1 MFYFIIMDQN
11 INKFK
16 SSINILELSNDNF
29 GNIIQKLCIN
39 YNNEFRLLQ
48 NKYETHI
55 KKLDIIIIIYEIYKL
70 YYYIFTN
77 LDNSIEWLYYDLTY
91 WLNNCI
97 SLTIEITQNF
107 KNIIERTEMLINA
120 FINLTNY
127 SKFELTDI
135 ILNILTLQ
143 ELEEFYNFA
152 KNNTD

>member
-1 MFYFIIMDQN
+1 MDKN

-39 YNNEFRLLQ
+39 YNNEIKLLT

-55 KKLDIIIIIYEIYKL
+55 KKLDKTIIIYEIYKL
-70 YYYIFTN
+70 YYCIFTSF
-77 LDNSIEWLYYDLTY
+77 DNSIEWLYYDLVY

-97 SLTIEITQNF
+97 SLTIEITENF
-107 KNIIERTEMLINA
+107 KIIIERSEISINH

-127 SKFELTDI
+127 SKFELSDI
-135 ILNILTLQ
+135 ILNLLTNE
-143 ELEEFYNFA
+143 ELEEFYKFA
-152 KNNTD
+152 KNNID